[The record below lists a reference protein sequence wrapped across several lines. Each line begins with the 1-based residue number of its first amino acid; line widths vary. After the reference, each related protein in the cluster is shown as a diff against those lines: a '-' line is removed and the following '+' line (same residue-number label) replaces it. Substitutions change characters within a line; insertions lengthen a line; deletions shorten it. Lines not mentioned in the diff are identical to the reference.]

1 MRSRQ
6 SCRTMLAFP
15 STPMTILSSRFN
27 NHNFSIYSFNV
38 VNHRRCI
45 MLNLNKTITVGWP
58 WWWDRQSRPIQ
69 QVKSFPKTQASKMI
83 TQECSFC
90 SGLVWKFLL
99 LPPPCTGMWIAKQT
113 WGALC
118 LSNWSW
124 RKNYLFFKNTQ
135 VANPR
140 VCIPHPCPQSGLCYI
155 WLQVEKITM
164 IIVLHCNQRL
174 LLLLNLFWHLMC
186 NKQSVWILQSCLKPN
201 T

>member
-6 SCRTMLAFP
+6 SCRTMLASP
-15 STPMTILSSRFN
+15 STPMTISSSRFN
-27 NHNFSIYSFNV
+27 NHNFSIYCFNV

-69 QVKSFPKTQASKMI
+69 QVRRFPKTLKHQRWLHRNVPFAPVSFGNSSFYRRRARGCELPSKLEVRFAFQTDPGVKI
-83 TQECSFC
+83 TI
-90 SGLVWKFLL
+90 FL
-99 LPPPCTGMWIAKQT
+99 
-113 WGALC
+113 
-118 LSNWSW
+118 
-124 RKNYLFFKNTQ
+124 NTQ
-135 VANPR
+135 VANPC

-164 IIVLHCNQRL
+164 IMMIGKGSSY
-174 LLLLNLFWHLMC
+174 FW
-186 NKQSVWILQSCLKPN
+186 IYFD